1 MIWNGKKELVN
12 KDIIDDMYE
21 DNSNILIDKLEELKN
36 IGVRLKPKALDK
48 FKRFIEEKEEDDIK
62 NKFFFLHHYLY

>member
-1 MIWNGKKELVN
+1 MEWKKLDLVN
-12 KDIIDDMYE
+12 KCIIDDMYE

-48 FKRFIEEKEEDDIK
+48 FKRFIEEKKKMILK
-62 NKFFFLHHYLY
+62 IRVRRK